1 MKIIIRQSQ
10 INKKTINCQLKKIKQ
25 LKLISVCKYL
35 LVKPFHLFI
44 LMSKISNKIKN
55 KYMRRR
61 TTQRIKQLIN
71 FNRKRKKRELL
82 TKTKINNIKLYK
94 KEDNNN

>member
-1 MKIIIRQSQ
+1 
-10 INKKTINCQLKKIKQ
+10 
-25 LKLISVCKYL
+25 
-35 LVKPFHLFI
+35 
-44 LMSKISNKIKN
+44 MSKILNKIKN

-61 TTQRIKQLIN
+61 TTKRIKHLIN

-82 TKTKINNIKLYK
+82 TKTKINNLKLYK